1 MKLQSLKRFA
11 AASLCAVMVVGSMS
25 ACGSSNSQTTTTDSN
40 TESADTT
47 ASETADAET
56 SG

>member
-25 ACGSSNSQTTTTDSN
+25 ACGSSDSSTTTTEEGEKGKN
-40 TESADTT
+40 RKEKIKLK
-47 ASETADAET
+47 
-56 SG
+56 